1 MPIDRPRLRPLVGR
15 RCAGVA
21 LGLQAALLGVGS
33 SLALTAAAPPA
44 HAIPEAEAVKKLS
57 VVPVFILTNDKGM
70 PLPIP
75 KDKTLILPMYL
86 EKAKADQALAD
97 FSKANPQIKAQVV
110 ALPLNVAN
118 ERITALSKELKDGR
132 TLVAPVIPAD
142 ADRQQAAQILKQQGL
157 SQKEIDEGLS
167 LPVFFTKPFLTVKTP
182 QGPRGVFFMSYADLQ
197 KALAGVPNKAELK
210 VQTADLT
217 AVLRE
222 IIKAK
227 EDSYVFFPTAE
238 YFRLVEEQKR
248 KAGGNRP

>member
-15 RCAGVA
+15 SCAAVA
-21 LGLQAALLGVGS
+21 LGLQAALLGVGAA
-33 SLALTAAAPPA
+33 LPLLTAPLPA
-44 HAIPEAEAVKKLS
+44 QAIPEAEAMKKLA
-57 VVPVFILTNDKGM
+57 VVPVFILTNDKGA

-75 KDKTLILPMYL
+75 RDKTLILPMYL
-86 EKAKADQALAD
+86 EKAKANQALAD
-97 FSKANPQIKAQVV
+97 FSKANPTIKAQVV

-118 ERITALSKELKDGR
+118 EKITALSKELKDGR

-142 ADRQQAAQILKQQGL
+142 ADRQQAVAILKQQGL
-157 SQKEIDEGLS
+157 TQQQIDEGLS

-182 QGPRGVFFMSYADLQ
+182 QGPRGVFFLNYSDLQ
-197 KALAGVPNKAELK
+197 KALAGVPNRAELK

-222 IIKAK
+222 IMKVK

-238 YFRLVEEQKR
+238 YFKLVEEQKR
-248 KAGGNRP
+248 SGGKP

>member
-21 LGLQAALLGVGS
+21 LGLQAALLGVGA
-33 SLALTAAAPPA
+33 ALPVLTTPLPA
-44 HAIPEAEAVKKLS
+44 RAIPEAEAMKKLA
-57 VVPVFILTNDKGM
+57 VVPVFILTNDKGV

-75 KDKTLILPMYL
+75 RDKTLILPMYL
-86 EKAKADQALAD
+86 ERAKANQALAD

-118 ERITALSKELKDGR
+118 EKITALSKELKDGR
-132 TLVAPVIPAD
+132 SLVAPVIPAD
-142 ADRQQAAQILKQQGL
+142 ADRQQAVAILKQQGL
-157 SQKEIDEGLS
+157 SQQQIDEGLS

-182 QGPRGVFFMSYADLQ
+182 QGPRGVFFLNYSDLQ
-197 KALAGVPNKAELK
+197 KALAGVPNRAELK

-222 IIKAK
+222 IMKVK

-238 YFRLVEEQKR
+238 YFKLVEEQQR
-248 KAGGNRP
+248 KGGAKP